1 MQHLKDIAF
10 SKKKGELKSLFSVLW
25 IDFRSY
31 DVSVDVT
38 GLSLLTINQIIKPII
53 PVINTIINHNTP
65 LSPRFS
71 ASLYT
76 HTAIKIATINQTAAI
91 AKRRLPMRRHSK
103 ATTNLVSEVGTNLS
117 PYPFS
122 TR

>member
-1 MQHLKDIAF
+1 MCWKKSIIGKTIAF
-10 SKKKGELKSLFSVLW
+10 SKKVGNIKFSVQCSL
-25 IDFRSY
+25 DNFRSY
-31 DVSVDVT
+31 DVSYDVS
-38 GLSLLTINQIIKPII
+38 GLSRLIINQIIKPII

-91 AKRRLPMRRHSK
+91 ARPKIAHAAP
-103 ATTNLVSEVGTNLS
+103 
-117 PYPFS
+117 
-122 TR
+122 

>member
-1 MQHLKDIAF
+1 VLEKKYHQKDYRIF
-10 SKKKGELKSLFSVLW
+10 EKNRRELNSLFSVLW
-25 IDFRSY
+25 IGFRFY
-31 DVSVDVT
+31 DVSDDFT

-91 AKRRLPMRRHSK
+91 ARPKIAHAAP
-103 ATTNLVSEVGTNLS
+103 
-117 PYPFS
+117 
-122 TR
+122 